1 MNQSPLA
8 TMVSVRESAT
18 DATAIHCGKEPTP
31 THSYLIHKIINQCHS
46 LAGRK
51 GLGEQIRQVSHC
63 VLLRQPAHT
72 SSYCFSEIV
81 IGNTVLFLSQC
92 RFWG

>member
-1 MNQSPLA
+1 MNKSPLA

-18 DATAIHCGKEPTP
+18 DATAIHCGKELTP

-51 GLGEQIRQVSHC
+51 GLGEQIRQVSRR
-63 VLLRQPAHT
+63 VLLLQPENA
-72 SSYCFSEIV
+72 SSYCLSEIV
-81 IGNTVLFLSQC
+81 IGNNVMFLSQC
-92 RFWG
+92 RFRG